1 MIKKTIVVYSGR
13 FQPFH
18 KGHYA
23 SYRKL
28 VSKFGVGNVYIGTS
42 DKTDSGK
49 SPFNFKEK
57 VLIMNKMFGIPT
69 NKIVQVSNP
78 YAPKEILSKFDG
90 KTTAYI
96 AAVGE
101 KDASR
106 LGGKYFRPYDG
117 DTEYGYDV
125 AGYTYNIPAEANAI
139 SGTDVRNWLSSD
151 KAEQLFLKAYPKFDA
166 EIYKLITN
174 KLIKEGII
182 WGYPSYDDVKD
193 LKRKLD
199 KIRLKATTDD
209 SYVYNPVKEDINK
222 LVYEA
227 DTFIDK
233 YFSENESEDAKY
245 THIGYGRYKQKGKEK
260 DASSPT
266 FTKDDS
272 GKYIQSTDTT
282 QPTADK
288 KPTPNIFGKDNEYS
302 DSSSDNNPPKQKPT
316 ATQKKDWTAG
326 KDGWEILD
334 DPRSNIKKI
343 RKYTDEELKGET
355 GEYFENDVTKKVAPN
370 AFKDESEMIEKM
382 KAAKPVFLSS
392 EDMQNMSN
400 TDVGDILYASEE
412 GGKDAMLKLGKE
424 RATEYG
430 KDWDRLEKGIA
441 KGNVVPSPIALRDKS
456 GKLHLLAG
464 NTRLMSFTASGKKLP
479 VKVIDYDGEFQYD
492 ESVSGVEPKGLSNE
506 DINIDVDTGDTVL
519 MGKFKN
525 KKTIVKTIGKDEY
538 GMPTINGKKV
548 VTFRK
553 SKTNETVNTKSNSKA
568 RIVGEFIKFAKQRLE
583 LNGFPKGLR
592 MITDSEF
599 PKQMKS
605 FGGYNP
611 DNDEI
616 FVYAGNDR
624 NIVDV
629 VRTLAHELVHLKQR
643 QDGRILGPEQGK
655 TGSDIE
661 NEANAAAGILLRDFG
676 KRNKY
681 LYEIDKSQLS
691 NIERYADSQLAP
703 ADIEFAIPHF
713 FDRLND
719 PRNGKEIT
727 DAELTGFFKRLS
739 KHKKD
744 FLEFLKKYR
753 EVVVKDKRNNLNIPF
768 IKSANK
774 VIAKTIMRKSD
785 FKTYDYTLVTETDK
799 KDMERELKSLYL
811 KALKMFPNSPAQL
824 KVRAQIDKL
833 IDQIAKSNG
842 NTIKESILT
851 EGGAYGHMNHPFD
864 TEINLTFGQLKD
876 IVNKALDGELE
887 LTREKTDG
895 QALAISWV
903 NGKLV
908 AARNKGHLANKGANA
923 LDAKGV
929 ATKFSG
935 RGELEKAY
943 NFAMNDLSKAVSAL
957 SEKQRDKIFKSGA
970 CFMNLEV
977 IYPTSVNVIPYG
989 QPLLVFHGTM
999 EYNDKGEA
1007 IGENQSAATILAGMI
1022 KQVNQNVQSNYTIQ
1036 GPPVTQLPKS
1046 QNLSKLKAGYISK
1059 ISKLQSKFK
1068 LSDSSGIAE
1077 YHQAWWTDFIKSKT
1091 PEQLDANTL
1100 NGLVKR
1106 WAFYDKGLRLDAKS
1120 IPNTKV
1126 LEWAQKID
1134 KEDHAKIAKDNIRP
1148 FEDIFLGVGSDVLS
1162 FMSSVLTANPDS
1174 AIRNMKTR
1182 LDQTISDVQT
1192 GGDPKKIAKLKLE
1205 LERLNAIG
1213 GKDKIVPNEGIV
1225 FMYNGNT
1232 MKLTGTFAPLNQIL
1246 GLFY

>member
-174 KLIKEGII
+174 KLIKEELIS
-182 WGYPSYDDVKD
+182 GYPSYDGVKD

-199 KIRLKATTDD
+199 KIRLTATTDD

-233 YFSENESEDAKY
+233 YFSENESEV
-245 THIGYGRYKQKGKEK
+245 
-260 DASSPT
+260 
-266 FTKDDS
+266 
-272 GKYIQSTDTT
+272 
-282 QPTADK
+282 
-288 KPTPNIFGKDNEYS
+288 
-302 DSSSDNNPPKQKPT
+302 
-316 ATQKKDWTAG
+316 
-326 KDGWEILD
+326 
-334 DPRSNIKKI
+334 
-343 RKYTDEELKGET
+343 EL
-355 GEYFENDVTKKVAPN
+355 N
-370 AFKDESEMIEKM
+370 
-382 KAAKPVFLSS
+382 
-392 EDMQNMSN
+392 
-400 TDVGDILYASEE
+400 
-412 GGKDAMLKLGKE
+412 
-424 RATEYG
+424 
-430 KDWDRLEKGIA
+430 GI
-441 KGNVVPSPIALRDKS
+441 
-456 GKLHLLAG
+456 
-464 NTRLMSFTASGKKLP
+464 
-479 VKVIDYDGEFQYD
+479 
-492 ESVSGVEPKGLSNE
+492 SNE
-506 DINIDVDTGDTVL
+506 DINIDVNTGDTVL

-525 KKTIVKTIGKDEY
+525 KKTIVKDIGKDEH

-548 VTFRK
+548 VTFRMANEGTLNENVIADILIK
-553 SKTNETVNTKSNSKA
+553 LIASAGAFVVKVFLRVLINRVIDGAKRTYLDIKDIVAPEPYIKFLKRLEKNYTFNKQFIEFAIQNKKGKNLIGSSWMEKLITLPAFVDEFDKFTTEEGITGYNKIRLNIVIQQSMWDAYLRNWKGIYANLKKKYPQLTNELPDEKLNEIPMGKFKTNETVNTKSNSKA

-681 LYEIDKSQLS
+681 LYEMDKSQLS

-719 PRNGKEIT
+719 PRNGKEVT
-727 DAELTGFFKRLS
+727 TAELTGFFKRLS

-744 FLEFLKKYR
+744 FLEFLKKYK
-753 EVVVKDKRNNLNIPF
+753 EIVVKDKRNDLNIPF

-895 QALAISWV
+895 MALAISWV

-1007 IGENQSAATILAGMI
+1007 IGENQSAASILAGMI

-1106 WAFYDKGLRLDAKS
+1106 WAFYDKGLRLDTKS
-1120 IPNTKV
+1120 IPNAKV

-1162 FMSSVLTANPDS
+1162 FMSSVLTANPDA

-1182 LDQTISDVQT
+1182 LDQTISDVKT

>member
-28 VSKFGVGNVYIGTS
+28 VSKFGIGNVYIGTS

-125 AGYTYNIPAEANAI
+125 VGYTYNIPAEANAI

-233 YFSENESEDAKY
+233 YFSENESEV
-245 THIGYGRYKQKGKEK
+245 
-260 DASSPT
+260 
-266 FTKDDS
+266 
-272 GKYIQSTDTT
+272 
-282 QPTADK
+282 
-288 KPTPNIFGKDNEYS
+288 
-302 DSSSDNNPPKQKPT
+302 
-316 ATQKKDWTAG
+316 
-326 KDGWEILD
+326 
-334 DPRSNIKKI
+334 
-343 RKYTDEELKGET
+343 EL
-355 GEYFENDVTKKVAPN
+355 N
-370 AFKDESEMIEKM
+370 
-382 KAAKPVFLSS
+382 
-392 EDMQNMSN
+392 
-400 TDVGDILYASEE
+400 
-412 GGKDAMLKLGKE
+412 
-424 RATEYG
+424 
-430 KDWDRLEKGIA
+430 GI
-441 KGNVVPSPIALRDKS
+441 
-456 GKLHLLAG
+456 
-464 NTRLMSFTASGKKLP
+464 
-479 VKVIDYDGEFQYD
+479 
-492 ESVSGVEPKGLSNE
+492 SNE
-506 DINIDVDTGDTVL
+506 DINIDVNTGDTVL

-525 KKTIVKTIGKDEY
+525 KKTIVKDIGKDEH

-548 VTFRK
+548 VTFRMANEGTLNENVIADILIK
-553 SKTNETVNTKSNSKA
+553 LIASAGAFVVKVFLRVLINRVIDGAKRTYLDIKDIVAPEPYIKFLKRLEKNYTFNKQFIEFAIQNKKGKNLIGSSWMEKLITLPAFVDEFDKFTTEEGITGYNKIRLNIVIQTSMWDAYLRNWKGIYANLKKKYPQLTNELPDEKLNEIPMGKFKTNETVNTKSNSKA

-719 PRNGKEIT
+719 PRNGKEVT
-727 DAELTGFFKRLS
+727 TAELTGFFKRLS

-744 FLEFLKKYR
+744 FLEFLKKYK
-753 EVVVKDKRNNLNIPF
+753 EIVVKDKRNDLNIPF

-785 FKTYDYTLVTETDK
+785 FKTYDYTLVTETDT

-895 QALAISWV
+895 MALAISWV

-1007 IGENQSAATILAGMI
+1007 IGENQSAASILAGMI

-1120 IPNTKV
+1120 IPNAKV

>member
-90 KTTAYI
+90 KTTAYV

-117 DTEYGYDV
+117 GIEYGYDV
-125 AGYTYNIPAEANAI
+125 VGYTYNIPAEANAI

-174 KLIKEGII
+174 KLIKEELIS
-182 WGYPSYDDVKD
+182 GYPSYDDVKD

-199 KIRLKATTDD
+199 KIRLTATTDD

-233 YFSENESEDAKY
+233 YFSENESE
-245 THIGYGRYKQKGKEK
+245 
-260 DASSPT
+260 
-266 FTKDDS
+266 
-272 GKYIQSTDTT
+272 
-282 QPTADK
+282 
-288 KPTPNIFGKDNEYS
+288 
-302 DSSSDNNPPKQKPT
+302 
-316 ATQKKDWTAG
+316 
-326 KDGWEILD
+326 
-334 DPRSNIKKI
+334 
-343 RKYTDEELKGET
+343 
-355 GEYFENDVTKKVAPN
+355 
-370 AFKDESEMIEKM
+370 
-382 KAAKPVFLSS
+382 
-392 EDMQNMSN
+392 
-400 TDVGDILYASEE
+400 
-412 GGKDAMLKLGKE
+412 
-424 RATEYG
+424 
-430 KDWDRLEKGIA
+430 
-441 KGNVVPSPIALRDKS
+441 
-456 GKLHLLAG
+456 
-464 NTRLMSFTASGKKLP
+464 
-479 VKVIDYDGEFQYD
+479 
-492 ESVSGVEPKGLSNE
+492 VEPKGLSKE

-719 PRNGKEIT
+719 PRNGKEVT
-727 DAELTGFFKRLS
+727 TAELTGFFKRLS

-744 FLEFLKKYR
+744 FLEFLKKYK
-753 EVVVKDKRNNLNIPF
+753 EIVVKDKRNDLNIPF

-887 LTREKTDG
+887 LTREKCIAGDNIIHTEKNGD
-895 QALAISWV
+895 IS
-903 NGKLV
+903 
-908 AARNKGHLANKGANA
+908 
-923 LDAKGV
+923 
-929 ATKFSG
+929 
-935 RGELEKAY
+935 
-943 NFAMNDLSKAVSAL
+943 
-957 SEKQRDKIFKSGA
+957 
-970 CFMNLEV
+970 
-977 IYPTSVNVIPYG
+977 
-989 QPLLVFHGTM
+989 
-999 EYNDKGEA
+999 
-1007 IGENQSAATILAGMI
+1007 
-1022 KQVNQNVQSNYTIQ
+1022 
-1036 GPPVTQLPKS
+1036 
-1046 QNLSKLKAGYISK
+1046 
-1059 ISKLQSKFK
+1059 
-1068 LSDSSGIAE
+1068 IAE
-1077 YHQAWWTDFIKSKT
+1077 FVDNNI
-1091 PEQLDANTL
+1091 
-1100 NGLVKR
+1100 V
-1106 WAFYDKGLRLDAKS
+1106 DK
-1120 IPNTKV
+1120 
-1126 LEWAQKID
+1126 
-1134 KEDHAKIAKDNIRP
+1134 
-1148 FEDIFLGVGSDVLS
+1148 VLS
-1162 FMSSVLTANPDS
+1162 FNEETGKNEYMNVMASFNNDITDEWLEIELEDGKTIQVTPNHRMYVENIGYVEAKDLTED
-1174 AIRNMKTR
+1174 ME
-1182 LDQTISDVQT
+1182 L
-1192 GGDPKKIAKLKLE
+1192 KIA
-1205 LERLNAIG
+1205 
-1213 GKDKIVPNEGIV
+1213 
-1225 FMYNGNT
+1225 
-1232 MKLTGTFAPLNQIL
+1232 
-1246 GLFY
+1246 

>member
-1 MIKKTIVVYSGR
+1 VDNAMIKKTIVVYSGR

-23 SYRKL
+23 SYKKL

-57 VLIMNKMFGIPT
+57 VQIMNKMFGIPT

-78 YAPKEILSKFDG
+78 YAPKEILAKFDD

-106 LGGKYFRPYDG
+106 LGGKYFRPYNG

-151 KAEQLFLKAYPKFDA
+151 NAEQLFLKAYPKFDA

-174 KLIKEGII
+174 KLIKEELV
-182 WGYPSYDDVKD
+182 WGYPSYEDVKE
-193 LKRKLD
+193 LKRNLD
-199 KIRLKATTDD
+199 KIRSAATTDD
-209 SYVYNPVKEDINK
+209 SYVYEPVKEQIGK

-227 DTFIDK
+227 DKFIDN
-233 YFSENESEDAKY
+233 YFSENESEVELD
-245 THIGYGRYKQKGKEK
+245 
-260 DASSPT
+260 
-266 FTKDDS
+266 
-272 GKYIQSTDTT
+272 
-282 QPTADK
+282 
-288 KPTPNIFGKDNEYS
+288 NISK
-302 DSSSDNNPPKQKPT
+302 
-316 ATQKKDWTAG
+316 
-326 KDGWEILD
+326 
-334 DPRSNIKKI
+334 
-343 RKYTDEELKGET
+343 
-355 GEYFENDVTKKVAPN
+355 
-370 AFKDESEMIEKM
+370 
-382 KAAKPVFLSS
+382 
-392 EDMQNMSN
+392 
-400 TDVGDILYASEE
+400 
-412 GGKDAMLKLGKE
+412 
-424 RATEYG
+424 
-430 KDWDRLEKGIA
+430 
-441 KGNVVPSPIALRDKS
+441 
-456 GKLHLLAG
+456 
-464 NTRLMSFTASGKKLP
+464 
-479 VKVIDYDGEFQYD
+479 
-492 ESVSGVEPKGLSNE
+492 E
-506 DINIDVDTGDTVL
+506 DINIDVDNGDTVL

-525 KKTIVKTIGKDEY
+525 KKVVVKSIGSDEH
-538 GMPTINGKKV
+538 GMPTINGKV
-548 VTFRK
+548 ATTFRK
-553 SKTNETVNTKSNSKA
+553 SKTNETVNRKSNSKA
-568 RIVGEFIKFAKQRLE
+568 KIVGEFIRFAKQRLE

-643 QDGRILGPEQGK
+643 QDGRILGPEQGA

-676 KRNKY
+676 KRNRY
-681 LYEIDKSQLS
+681 IYEIDKSQMA

-744 FLEFLKKYR
+744 FLEFLKKYK
-753 EVVVKDKRNNLNIPF
+753 EIVVKDKRNNLNIPF

-799 KDMERELKSLYL
+799 TDMERELVSLYN
-811 KALKMFPNSPAQL
+811 KAFKMFPNSPAQL
-824 KVRAQIDKL
+824 KIRAQIDKL
-833 IDQIAKSNG
+833 IDQIAKSNDK
-842 NTIKESILT
+842 NIKESILNDAVIGDSIVCDGCAWSWKISEGGDDTFMCHKCGYDNNPKISESILT

-957 SEKQRDKIFKSGA
+957 SEKQRDKIFKNGA

-1068 LSDSSGIAE
+1068 LSDSSGITE
-1077 YHQAWWTDFIKSKT
+1077 YHQAWWTDFIKSKS

-1100 NGLVKR
+1100 NGLVRR
-1106 WAFYDKGLRLDAKS
+1106 WAFYDKGFRLDSKTIS
-1120 IPNTKV
+1120 NTKV

-1134 KEDHAKIAKDNIRP
+1134 KEDHAKIAKDNVRP

-1182 LDQTISDVQT
+1182 LDQTIADVQT

>member
-78 YAPKEILSKFDG
+78 YTPKEILSKFDG
-90 KTTAYI
+90 ETTAYV

-106 LGGKYFRPYDG
+106 LGGKYFRPYGG
-117 DTEYGYDV
+117 DIEYGYDV

-139 SGTDVRNWLSSD
+139 SGTDVRTWLSSD

-174 KLIKEGII
+174 KLIKE
-182 WGYPSYDDVKD
+182 
-193 LKRKLD
+193 
-199 KIRLKATTDD
+199 
-209 SYVYNPVKEDINK
+209 DINK
-222 LVYEA
+222 IVYEA
-227 DTFIDK
+227 DRFIDK
-233 YFSENESEDAKY
+233 YFSERESEV
-245 THIGYGRYKQKGKEK
+245 EL
-260 DASSPT
+260 
-266 FTKDDS
+266 
-272 GKYIQSTDTT
+272 
-282 QPTADK
+282 
-288 KPTPNIFGKDNEYS
+288 NE
-302 DSSSDNNPPKQKPT
+302 
-316 ATQKKDWTAG
+316 
-326 KDGWEILD
+326 
-334 DPRSNIKKI
+334 
-343 RKYTDEELKGET
+343 
-355 GEYFENDVTKKVAPN
+355 V
-370 AFKDESEMIEKM
+370 
-382 KAAKPVFLSS
+382 
-392 EDMQNMSN
+392 
-400 TDVGDILYASEE
+400 
-412 GGKDAMLKLGKE
+412 
-424 RATEYG
+424 
-430 KDWDRLEKGIA
+430 
-441 KGNVVPSPIALRDKS
+441 
-456 GKLHLLAG
+456 
-464 NTRLMSFTASGKKLP
+464 
-479 VKVIDYDGEFQYD
+479 
-492 ESVSGVEPKGLSNE
+492 SNE
-506 DINIDVDTGDTVL
+506 DINIDVDKGDTVL

-538 GMPTINGKKV
+538 GMPTINDKKV

-553 SKTNETVNTKSNSKA
+553 YKTDETVNTKSNSKA
-568 RIVGEFIKFAKQRLE
+568 KIIGEFIKFAKQRLE

-643 QDGRILGPEQGK
+643 QDGRILGSEQGK

-676 KRNKY
+676 KRNRY

-719 PRNGKEIT
+719 PRNGKEVT
-727 DAELTGFFKRLS
+727 DAELTGFFKRLA

-753 EVVVKDKRNNLNIPF
+753 EVVVKDRRSDLNIPF

-833 IDQIAKSNG
+833 IDQIAKSNA

-887 LTREKTDG
+887 LTREKCIAGDTIIHTEKNGD
-895 QALAISWV
+895 IS
-903 NGKLV
+903 
-908 AARNKGHLANKGANA
+908 
-923 LDAKGV
+923 
-929 ATKFSG
+929 
-935 RGELEKAY
+935 
-943 NFAMNDLSKAVSAL
+943 
-957 SEKQRDKIFKSGA
+957 
-970 CFMNLEV
+970 
-977 IYPTSVNVIPYG
+977 
-989 QPLLVFHGTM
+989 
-999 EYNDKGEA
+999 
-1007 IGENQSAATILAGMI
+1007 
-1022 KQVNQNVQSNYTIQ
+1022 
-1036 GPPVTQLPKS
+1036 
-1046 QNLSKLKAGYISK
+1046 
-1059 ISKLQSKFK
+1059 
-1068 LSDSSGIAE
+1068 IAE
-1077 YHQAWWTDFIKSKT
+1077 FVDNNI
-1091 PEQLDANTL
+1091 
-1100 NGLVKR
+1100 V
-1106 WAFYDKGLRLDAKS
+1106 DK
-1120 IPNTKV
+1120 
-1126 LEWAQKID
+1126 
-1134 KEDHAKIAKDNIRP
+1134 
-1148 FEDIFLGVGSDVLS
+1148 VLS
-1162 FMSSVLTANPDS
+1162 FNEETGKNEYMNVMASFNNDITDEWLEIELEDGKTIRVTPNHRMYVENIGYVEAKDLTED
-1174 AIRNMKTR
+1174 ME
-1182 LDQTISDVQT
+1182 L
-1192 GGDPKKIAKLKLE
+1192 KIA
-1205 LERLNAIG
+1205 
-1213 GKDKIVPNEGIV
+1213 
-1225 FMYNGNT
+1225 
-1232 MKLTGTFAPLNQIL
+1232 
-1246 GLFY
+1246 